1 MKMTKRLLLSAAI
14 VGGSLFS
21 AQAQDADGHHLTD
34 LWKQYREAADADR
47 PQKEAEILTKI
58 KTEAAARRLP
68 VDFYDAAT
76 KYVQSVTRRN
86 WKEREKCRAA
96 LAEEV
101 KAFDEPIVTFL
112 WMADYGGS
120 SKTALYNYVKE
131 HPDGFKGRHEAFYT
145 RQLGSHLG
153 GALPEFIADDREYA
167 LWRLFDG
174 TKTGLV
180 YPDLAEAVKGRYPNE
195 CALEYAVIPHDK
207 TRAKVLDA
215 LVEKYSGQAASFYPL
230 QDRLRIEFNEL
241 NEAGKK
247 NSSAQYKA
255 FYDRLKQYEK
265 QRQAFTGAEKRIA
278 AGATGIV
285 GLCNTLTGKNL
296 SVSFDKG
303 RAQVSFRN
311 LGSATLTLREEG
323 KGVALRSWTVK
334 NPTGSFYYRDT
345 VSVEVPSLRDGGFVF
360 EVKNGKI
367 AAETSYAQY
376 TLSLAAR
383 RDAEGWGVYVA
394 DYKSGQP
401 FTQSAVVHVNKNGKE
416 TASAEVKLQRGFT
429 LLPESLQK
437 AIASGN
443 SYKDLWVSSGD
454 RRSHEISVW
463 PQDYREDTDE
473 KVTPAMRIF
482 RDQGAYHPGDT
493 LRFQGLLYEGA
504 PEKGWKVLAGRSVKA
519 TLLDSESNEIAAQ
532 SLRSNVFGTV
542 SGTFAIPKGLRGGH
556 FSLRL
561 EAGKDLR
568 AWESFRVDE
577 FVLPSFTLEWDR
589 SDKLY
594 LVGDEVPVAGTLKS
608 YSGHPLDGA
617 RVSLSFSRWGSVVEE
632 AEVPLKEGRFD
643 YAFHAKETGYFTVTA
658 RVTDP
663 TGETLDFTS
672 WVCVNDQIRL
682 SADVRQTLEGEFR
695 LKNEPTHIYRY
706 GFRNY
711 PEKRLVAGET
721 LEVAVS
727 TENSEGQT
735 VKDFELGYSLYD
747 ITARDTVEIRSGRAR
762 SGETLS
768 LPLGKDCALYLL
780 TLSGEQ
786 KNGLGETVK
795 ATRVYHILRLADGKL
810 PSKVDYV
817 FAQRAE
823 RPAGKVCFGIG
834 ANDGPQWTVV
844 SIHDRKL
851 RPLHGE
857 VLRTDKGAFK
867 WMEIAA
873 KAAWPEA
880 MHVNL
885 FAFKSSGQREYEFHV
900 VVPKQKE
907 AFPLT
912 LSRFEDRAL
921 PGTEYRLT
929 LQTSPDA
936 EVLVAAW
943 DKSLDAIA
951 ANPWYKVNLRESYLP
966 SVNVYAASGYV
977 SGSRGWDDDDVF
989 AEDLEE
995 VLDEYDAAGQNETV
1009 VVGYGRTRAVR
1020 MKASANVALAAVPEA
1035 EEAEEADAGG
1045 AADEPALRSDFAT
1058 ALTFQPHLRPG
1069 ADGTLEV
1076 SFRTSD
1082 KLSTYWLG
1090 VFAHDQKMN
1099 NEVLQK
1105 EILVTLPVKVSL
1117 LDPRYLYAGDRY
1129 EAAVT
1134 VSSNADVPLSGK
1146 VRFVSTFR
1154 ASGVGAEPM
1163 TAAVEALVTL
1173 EPKGSATL
1181 RFPVEGLEVRP
1192 AFSGDHG
1199 SLELTATFVADGFSD
1214 GLRLELPVYPAA
1226 QTLTEAHS
1234 AVLHGGA
1241 DREALLRELLGRFV
1255 NVPGSAATLR
1265 DISIL
1270 DMVKEAIPTKVDPAG
1285 NDVLSLSEAWYVR
1298 LLSGKLLD
1306 QAFET
1311 SELLDKILAC
1321 RNADG
1326 GFAWFEGMQ
1335 SSPMITAV
1343 VLERMAKIAEKGFDV
1358 PDMAETVK
1366 YLDRQQFSSI
1376 GPVWRCGISDA
1387 QYMYV
1392 RSFYP
1397 EVAFGWTPNGK
1408 VEEKGFAEFKKD
1420 AADYLTPA
1428 KKRGLN
1434 GQIIAKARRLL
1445 TLRRL
1450 AASAEGKALAKAWGV
1465 TPSKLSGSI
1474 AADVRSL
1481 SEYAV
1486 DHRDGGMYFP
1496 NAVMPWR
1503 GLLESEAYAHALLC
1517 DLLDDD
1523 HPAISD
1529 GVRLWLMLQKETQKW
1544 DEDPAFVD
1552 AISSI
1557 LNGSPEVLGT
1567 RVLAF
1572 SATYTAPYAGLKAA
1586 GNGFTIERCF
1596 FREGGEEISEGAS
1609 VKVGERIRAEYRI
1622 WNQENRSFVRL
1633 SAGHE
1638 ASLSPVQQLSGYMGY
1653 GVIRPFRDG
1662 ARLSFSPY
1670 GYRDVKAE
1678 RTDFFFD
1685 AYPEESSVIS
1695 EEFFVQIAGRFTAP
1709 VVTIESLYA
1718 PHYRA
1723 NAAFTAPLV
1732 ARP

>member
-1 MKMTKRLLLSAAI
+1 MKMTKRLFLSAAI

-21 AQAQDADGHHLTD
+21 AQAQDADGHLLTE

-58 KTEAAARRLP
+58 KTEAASRRLP

-86 WKEREKCRAA
+86 WKERDRCRAA

-101 KAFDEPIVTFL
+101 KNFDEPIVTFL
-112 WMADYGGS
+112 WMAEYGGA
-120 SKTALYNYVKE
+120 SKAALYDYVKTR
-131 HPDGFKGRHEAFYT
+131 PDGFKGRHEAFYT
-145 RQLGSHLG
+145 RQIGSRYLG
-153 GALPEFIADDREYA
+153 GALPEFISDDHEYV

-174 TKTGLV
+174 TKTDAL
-180 YPDLAEAVKGRYPNE
+180 YPELAETVKDRYPNA

-207 TRAKVLDA
+207 TRAKALDT
-215 LVEKYSGQAASFYPL
+215 LVEKYSGRAASFYPL

-241 NEAGKK
+241 TEAKK
-247 NSSAQYKA
+247 KTTSARYKA
-255 FYDRLKQYEK
+255 FYERLKKYEK

-278 AGATGIV
+278 AGATGISD
-285 GLCNTLTGKNL
+285 LCGTLTAKSL
-296 SVSFDKG
+296 SVSFEG
-303 RAQVSFRN
+303 GLAQVSFRN
-311 LGSATLTLREEG
+311 LGTATLTLRQQG
-323 KGVALRSWTVK
+323 SSAALRSWELK
-334 NPTGSFYYRDT
+334 NPTGSFYCRDT
-345 VSVEVPSLRDGGFVF
+345 VSVEVPSLRDGSFVF

-367 AAETSYAQY
+367 ADETSYSQY
-376 TLSLAAR
+376 TLSLAVR

-394 DYKSGQP
+394 DYKSGLP
-401 FTQSAVVHVNKNGKE
+401 FTQRAVLHVNKNGKE

-437 AIASGN
+437 ALAGGS
-443 SYKDLWVSSGD
+443 SYKDLWISSDD

-463 PQDYREDTDE
+463 PQEYRENADE
-473 KVTPAMRIF
+473 KVSPGMRIF

-504 PEKGWKVLAGRSVKA
+504 PEKGWKILADRSVKA
-519 TLLDSESNEIAAQ
+519 TLLDSESNEIATL
-532 SLRSNVFGTV
+532 SLKSNVFGTV
-542 SGTFAIPKGLRGGH
+542 SGSFAIPKGLRGGY

-561 EAGKDLR
+561 EAGKNLSN
-568 AWESFRVDE
+568 WESFRVDE

-589 SDKLY
+589 SDRLY

-617 RVSLSFSRWGSVVEE
+617 RVTLNFSRWGIAVEE
-632 AEVPLKEGRFD
+632 TEVPVKDGRFD
-643 YAFHAKETGYFTVTA
+643 YAFRAKEAGYYTVTA

-682 SADVRQTLEGEFR
+682 SADIRQTLEGEFR
-695 LKNEPTHIYRY
+695 LKNEPTRIYRY
-706 GFRNY
+706 GYRNY

-727 TENSEGQT
+727 AENSEGQT

-747 ITARDTVEIRSGRAR
+747 LTARDTVEIRSGRAR

-780 TLSGEQ
+780 TLSAEQ

-795 ATRVYHILRLADGKL
+795 ASREYHILRLADGKL

-823 RPAGKVCFGIG
+823 CPSGKVCFGIG
-834 ANDGPQWTVV
+834 SNDGPQWTVV

-851 RPLHGE
+851 RPLYGE
-857 VLRTDKGAFK
+857 VLRTDQGAFK

-873 KAAWPEA
+873 KATWPEA

-885 FAFKSSGQREYEFHV
+885 FTFKRSGQREYEFNV

-921 PGTEYRLT
+921 PGAEYRLT

-951 ANPWYKVNLRESYLP
+951 ANPWYKVNLRDSYLP

-977 SGSRGWDDDDVF
+977 SGNRGY
-989 AEDLEE
+989 AEEEVLLSDMDAPELEE
-995 VLDEYDAAGQNETV
+995 VA
-1009 VVGYGRTRAVR
+1009 VVGYGATKAVR
-1020 MKASANVALAAVPEA
+1020 MRASTNLAVMEKAD
-1035 EEAEEADAGG
+1035 AEEADSGG
-1045 AADEPALRSDFAT
+1045 AADEITLRSDFAT
-1058 ALTFQPHLRPG
+1058 ALTFQPQLRPG
-1069 ADGTLEV
+1069 ADGSLEV
-1076 SFRTSD
+1076 RFRTSD
-1082 KLSTYWLG
+1082 KLSTYYLG
-1090 VFAHDQKMN
+1090 IFAHDKEMN

-1146 VRFVSTFR
+1146 VRLVSTFR
-1154 ASGVGAEPM
+1154 ASSLDAEPV
-1163 TAAVEALVTL
+1163 TATVEAPVMLD
-1173 EPKGSATL
+1173 PKGTASL

-1192 AFSGDHG
+1192 AFAGDRG
-1199 SLELTATFVADGFSD
+1199 ALELTATFVADGFSD
-1214 GLRLELPVYPAA
+1214 GIRLDVPVYAAA

-1234 AVLHGGA
+1234 AVLRAGA

-1255 NVPGSAATLR
+1255 NVPGSEATLR

-1270 DMVKEAIPTKVDPAG
+1270 DMVKEAIPTKVDPAS

-1298 LLSGKLLD
+1298 HLSGRLLG
-1306 QAFET
+1306 QAFDT
-1311 SELLDKILAC
+1311 DALLEKILAC

-1343 VLERMAKIAEKGFDV
+1343 VLERMAKIAQKGFDV

-1366 YLDRQQFSSI
+1366 YLDLQQLSNT

-1397 EVAFGWTPNGK
+1397 EVAFTWTPNGK
-1408 VEEKGFAEFKKD
+1408 VEEKGFAEFRKD

-1428 KKRGLN
+1428 KKRGLS

-1450 AASAEGKALAKAWGV
+1450 AASAEGKSLAKAWGV

-1474 AADVRSL
+1474 AADVQSL

-1517 DLLDDD
+1517 DLMDET
-1523 HPAISD
+1523 HPGISD

-1552 AISSI
+1552 AVSSI
-1557 LNGSPEVLGT
+1557 LNGSEAVLGT

-1572 SATYTAPYAGLKAA
+1572 SATYTAPYAALKAA
-1586 GNGFTIERCF
+1586 GNGFTLERRF
-1596 FREGGEEISEGAS
+1596 FRENGEEIAEGAS

-1638 ASLSPVQQLSGYMGY
+1638 ASLRPVQQLSGYMGY
-1653 GVIRPFRDG
+1653 GIVRPFRSG
-1662 ARLSFSPY
+1662 SLLSFSPY

-1678 RTDFFFD
+1678 RTEFFFD

-1723 NAAFTAPLV
+1723 NAPFTAPLSV
-1732 ARP
+1732 TAE